1 MSSPGP
7 AIRARGLRKA
17 YRQYANAT
25 DSLLELIMQAPRHS
39 ERVAL
44 DSVDLELKR
53 GEIVGILGRN
63 GAGKSTLLKIIAG
76 TLERTSGELE
86 ISGRITA
93 ILELG
98 TGFHPEY
105 TGRENIRMG
114 GLCLGMSR
122 AEIDRK
128 IESIIDFSE
137 LRDVIDQ
144 PFKTY
149 STGMQAR
156 LTFSTAISVEP
167 EILIV
172 DEALSVGDARF
183 QMKCFGWIQKLKQR
197 NATILLVS
205 HDTNTITTFCDRALI
220 LENGRIFAEG
230 DAKPMTVLYHNLLF
244 GKVATSA
251 PEIAPCEGTEGN
263 PVSSSSRTGSERPL
277 GATAKAAPSLPAGA
291 SAPPSTPTPDQA
303 SNRVRYGSEDAV
315 LVEWGLYD
323 EQNRPC
329 SLIQSGAK
337 CRLAMRLE
345 CRKDISDLSCGFA
358 IKDRKGTVVWGET
371 NITHAQESS
380 SVRAGELLTI
390 ASDLTMWLADGDYFV
405 TLGAAHVA
413 DGAKIDFIEDAI
425 QFRVVGPGGIFT
437 TSVVN
442 LDSCFSIA
450 RTQAGDISAA
460 LQGAAE

>member
-1 MSSPGP
+1 MTSVRP
-7 AIRARGLRKA
+7 AIRARSLRKA
-17 YRQYANAT
+17 YRQYSSAA
-25 DSLLELIMQAPRHS
+25 DSLLEIITQTPRHS
-39 ERVAL
+39 ERIAL
-44 DSVDLELKR
+44 DSVDLELKP

-86 ISGRITA
+86 VNGRITA

-114 GLCLGMSR
+114 GLCLGMR
-122 AEIDRK
+122 RDEIDRK
-128 IESIIDFSE
+128 IDAIIEFSE
-137 LRDVIDQ
+137 LMDVIDQ

-156 LTFSTAISVEP
+156 LTFSTAISVDP

-220 LENGRIFAEG
+220 LENGRVFAEG
-230 DAKPMTVLYHNLLF
+230 EAKPVTVLYHNLLF
-244 GKVATSA
+244 GSLEAGPQAPSRGVEVPEKTSLALASGDAEASSDLATREASVADVTLGIRDEKNEA
-251 PEIAPCEGTEGN
+251 LEPTEGM
-263 PVSSSSRTGSERPL
+263 
-277 GATAKAAPSLPAGA
+277 
-291 SAPPSTPTPDQA
+291 
-303 SNRVRYGSEDAV
+303 RYGTREAV
-315 LVEWGLYD
+315 LVEWGVYD
-323 EQNRPC
+323 AEGRRC
-329 SLIQSGAK
+329 SLIQSGAR
-337 CRLAMRLE
+337 CRLMMRLR
-345 CRKDISDLSCGFA
+345 CLKDIPDLSCGFA

-371 NITHAQESS
+371 NMTSTQAAISA
-380 SVRAGELLTI
+380 RGGDILTI
-390 ASDLTMWLADGDYFV
+390 STELTMWLADGDFFV

-425 QFRVVGPGGIFT
+425 QFRVTGPGRIFT
-437 TSVVN
+437 TSLVN
-442 LDSCFSIA
+442 LDSRFSID
-450 RTQAGDISAA
+450 TQAADAGATEFR
-460 LQGAAE
+460 GAAE